1 MLLNPYTFNVLTYQ
15 HSHNIKSK
23 LSWLG
28 SWILTLSIFS
38 FTYNIIKST
47 LNCHCFVTE
56 SLHFQCSH
64 QCDPSKMFISYYTIS
79 EPSFLSFRPSSK
91 PPLIS
96 STFTLKGSPKMLWSY
111 HPISEPSC
119 PSPFHHELSLI
130 CYWILTLSIWFHHL
144 HYFPISSL
152 VTGSL
157 HFQCFHL
164 SKLS

>member
-1 MLLNPYTFNVLTYQ
+1 MLLNPYTFNAFTYQ
-15 HSHNIKSK
+15 NDDNTNST
-23 LSWLG
+23 LSLLCY
-28 SWILTLSIFS
+28 WILTLSMFS
-38 FTYNIIKST
+38 FTYNIRKST
-47 LNCHCFVTE
+47 LNFQCFVIE
-56 SLHFQCSH
+56 SLHFQCSL
-64 QCDPSKMFISYYTIS
+64 QCSPSKMLISYYTIS

-130 CYWILTLSIWFHHL
+130 CYWILTLSILFHHL

-164 SKLS
+164 